1 MHNGGAA
8 MAANRPFLKRLLFSP
23 RRASNGQMPEAPS
36 QTAVSVLNS
45 RWPESLRALR
55 HRNYRLFFSGQL
67 ISLIGTWMDQVAGS
81 WLVYRLTGSALLLGT
96 VAFASQISVF
106 LLAPIG
112 GALADRLDRR
122 KILICTQSSMML
134 LTFMLAWLTLSHR
147 IHIWQVVTLAA
158 LTGVVNAIDLPAR
171 QAFVVDMVARADLVN
186 AIALNSSMFNGARI
200 VGPAL
205 AGIVV
210 AAIGEG
216 WCFFANGVSFLAVI
230 AGLALMKIVRRRMAI
245 EGSPLETIIEGFKF
259 VAQTGPVRA
268 LMMLLGL
275 VSFTAMPFAVLMP
288 LFADKILHGGAQA
301 LGLLMGC
308 SGVGALC
315 GALTLAMRKTL
326 KGLSL
331 WVAVSCAGFG
341 LALLVFA
348 FSRMLWLSAL
358 LLVPAGFCMMI
369 QMASSNTLIQSMV
382 PDRLR
387 GRVMS
392 VYAMTF
398 MGMAP
403 LGSLLAGSLAHK
415 LGAPMTVG
423 IGGVA
428 AIAGAAVFGS
438 KLPAIRPAT
447 REMIVAQQMAG
458 GAPAQE
464 MTGRVFTKNG
474 DDAVVSDPDTLPT
487 SSNL

>member
-1 MHNGGAA
+1 MDLPAEKPTTTG
-8 MAANRPFLKRLLFSP
+8 
-23 RRASNGQMPEAPS
+23 
-36 QTAVSVLNS
+36 S
-45 RWPESLRALR
+45 RWSEGVRALR
-55 HRNYRLFFSGQL
+55 HRNYRLFFAGQL
-67 ISLIGTWMDQVAGS
+67 ISLIGTWMDQVAES

-96 VAFASQISVF
+96 VAFASQIPVF

-134 LTFMLAWLTLSHR
+134 LTFILAGLTLSHR
-147 IHIWQVVTLAA
+147 VHIWQVVTLAA

-171 QAFVVDMVARADLVN
+171 QAFVVDMVSRADLVN

-216 WCFFANGVSFLAVI
+216 WCFFANGVSFIAVI
-230 AGLALMKIVRRRMAI
+230 AGLGLMKIDRPRLAI
-245 EGSPLETIIEGFKF
+245 EGSPLENIMEGFKF
-259 VAQTGPVRA
+259 VAQSGPVRA
-268 LMMLLGL
+268 LMVLLGL
-275 VSFTAMPFAVLMP
+275 VSFTAMPYAVLMP

-308 SGVGALC
+308 SGVGALG

-326 KGLSL
+326 KGLSV
-331 WVAVSCAGFG
+331 WVAASCAGFG
-341 LALLVFA
+341 MALLLFS
-348 FSRMLWLSAL
+348 FSRWLWLSAA

-403 LGSLLAGSLAHK
+403 LGALLAGSLAHK

-423 IGGVA
+423 IGGVV
-428 AIAGAAVFGS
+428 AIVGAGLFGL
-438 KLPAIRPAT
+438 KLPALRPAA
-447 REMIVAQQMAG
+447 REMIVAQQVAG
-458 GAPAQE
+458 GSPAQE
-464 MTGRVFTKNG
+464 MTAPVFSK
-474 DDAVVSDPDTLPT
+474 
-487 SSNL
+487 SN

>member
-1 MHNGGAA
+1 
-8 MAANRPFLKRLLFSP
+8 
-23 RRASNGQMPEAPS
+23 MPDDPA
-36 QTAVSVLNS
+36 QTASSSLNS
-45 RWPESLRALR
+45 KWPESLRALR
-55 HRNYRLFFSGQL
+55 HRNYQLFFAGQL
-67 ISLIGTWMDQVAGS
+67 ISLIGTWMDQVAES

-96 VAFASQISVF
+96 VAFAAQIPVF

-112 GALADRLDRR
+112 GALADRYNRR
-122 KILICTQSSMML
+122 RILVGTQSSMMA
-134 LTFMLAWLTLSHR
+134 LTFVLAWLTLSHR
-147 IHIWQVVTLAA
+147 VQIWHVVTLAA
-158 LTGVVNAIDLPAR
+158 LTGIVNAFDLPAR
-171 QAFVVDMVARADLVN
+171 QAFVVDMVSRTDLVN

-200 VGPAL
+200 IGPAL

-216 WCFFANGVSFLAVI
+216 WCFFANGISFIAVI
-230 AGLALMKIVRRRMAI
+230 AGLLMMRMERPRQAL
-245 EGSPLETIIEGFKF
+245 EGSPVENIIEGFRF
-259 VAQTGPVRA
+259 VAGTGPVRA
-268 LMMLLGL
+268 LMSLLGL
-275 VSFTAMPFAVLMP
+275 VSFTAMPYAVLMP
-288 LFADKILHGGAQA
+288 VFAAQILHGGARA

-308 SGVGALC
+308 SGAGALM

-326 KGLSL
+326 KGLSV

-341 LALLVFA
+341 TALLLFS
-348 FSRMLWLSAL
+348 FSRSMWLSCA

-403 LGSLLAGSLAHK
+403 LGALLAGSLAHN
-415 LGAPMTVG
+415 LGAPWTVA
-423 IGGVA
+423 IGGIIS
-428 AIAGAAVFGS
+428 IAGAAVFGAR
-438 KLPAIRPAT
+438 LPVHRPVA
-447 REMIVAQQMAG
+447 REMIIAQQMAG

-464 MTGRVFTKNG
+464 MTGRVFEKSGPVEAAN
-474 DDAVVSDPDTLPT
+474 
-487 SSNL
+487 

>member
-1 MHNGGAA
+1 MG
-8 MAANRPFLKRLLFSP
+8 R
-23 RRASNGQMPEAPS
+23 MPGDPS
-36 QTAVSVLNS
+36 HSATSGLSS

-55 HRNYRLFFSGQL
+55 HRNYRLFFAGQL
-67 ISLIGTWMDQVAGS
+67 ISLIGTWMDQVAEA

-96 VAFASQISVF
+96 VAFSSQIPVF

-122 KILICTQSSMML
+122 KILICTQSAMML

-171 QAFVVDMVARADLVN
+171 QAFVVDMVSRADLVN

-200 VGPAL
+200 IGPAL

-210 AAIGEG
+210 AAVGEG
-216 WCFFANGVSFLAVI
+216 WCFFANGISFLAVI
-230 AGLALMKIVRRRMAI
+230 AGLAMMKMNRPQLAI
-245 EGSPLETIIEGFKF
+245 EGSPLENIIEGFKF
-259 VAQTGPVRA
+259 VAQSGPVRA
-268 LMMLLGL
+268 LMLLLGL
-275 VSFTAMPFAVLMP
+275 VSFTAMPYAVLMP

-308 SGVGALC
+308 SGVGALG

-326 KGLSL
+326 KGLSV
-331 WVAVSCAGFG
+331 WVAASCAGFG
-341 LALLVFA
+341 VSLLA
-348 FSRMLWLSAL
+348 FSFSRLLWLSAV

-403 LGSLLAGSLAHK
+403 LGSLLAGSLAHT

-423 IGGVA
+423 LGGVV
-428 AIAGAAVFGS
+428 AIVGAALFGS
-438 KLPAIRPAT
+438 KLPTLRPAA
-447 REMIVAQQMAG
+447 REMIIAQQIAG
-458 GAPAQE
+458 GDPPQE
-464 MTGRVFTKNG
+464 MTAPVFAKG
-474 DDAVVSDPDTLPT
+474 D
-487 SSNL
+487 

>member
-1 MHNGGAA
+1 MDLPAEKPTTTG
-8 MAANRPFLKRLLFSP
+8 
-23 RRASNGQMPEAPS
+23 
-36 QTAVSVLNS
+36 S
-45 RWPESLRALR
+45 RWSEGFRALR

-67 ISLIGTWMDQVAGS
+67 ISLIGTWMDQVAEA

-96 VAFASQISVF
+96 VAFASQIPVF

-134 LTFMLAWLTLSHR
+134 LTFMLAGLTLSHR
-147 IHIWQVVTLAA
+147 VHIWQVVTLAA

-171 QAFVVDMVARADLVN
+171 QAFVVDMVSRADLVN

-216 WCFFANGVSFLAVI
+216 WCFFANGVSFIAVI
-230 AGLALMKIVRRRMAI
+230 AGLGLMKIDRPRLAI
-245 EGSPLETIIEGFKF
+245 EGSPLENIIEGFKF
-259 VAQTGPVRA
+259 VAQSGPVRA
-268 LMMLLGL
+268 LMVLLGL
-275 VSFTAMPFAVLMP
+275 VSFTAMPYAVLMP

-308 SGVGALC
+308 SGVGALA

-326 KGLSL
+326 KGLSI
-331 WVAVSCAGFG
+331 WVAASCAGFG
-341 LALLVFA
+341 VALLLFS
-348 FSRMLWLSAL
+348 FSRLLWLSAA

-403 LGSLLAGSLAHK
+403 LGALLAGSLAHK

-423 IGGVA
+423 IGGVV
-428 AIAGAAVFGS
+428 AIVGAGLFGL
-438 KLPAIRPAT
+438 KLPALRPAA
-447 REMIVAQQMAG
+447 REMIVAQQLAG
-458 GAPAQE
+458 GSPAQE
-464 MTGRVFTKNG
+464 MTAPVFSKNG
-474 DDAVVSDPDTLPT
+474 
-487 SSNL
+487 

>member
-1 MHNGGAA
+1 MDLPAEKPTTTG
-8 MAANRPFLKRLLFSP
+8 
-23 RRASNGQMPEAPS
+23 
-36 QTAVSVLNS
+36 S
-45 RWPESLRALR
+45 RWSEGFRALR
-55 HRNYRLFFSGQL
+55 HRNYRLFFAGQL
-67 ISLIGTWMDQVAGS
+67 ISLIGTWMDQVAEA

-96 VAFASQISVF
+96 VAFASQIPVF

-134 LTFMLAWLTLSHR
+134 LTFILAGLTLSHHV
-147 IHIWQVVTLAA
+147 HIWQVVMLAA

-171 QAFVVDMVARADLVN
+171 QAFVVDMVSRADLVN

-216 WCFFANGVSFLAVI
+216 WCFFANGVSFIAVI
-230 AGLALMKIVRRRMAI
+230 AGLGLMKIDRPRLAI
-245 EGSPLETIIEGFKF
+245 EGSPLENIIEGFKF
-259 VAQTGPVRA
+259 VAQSDPVRA
-268 LMMLLGL
+268 LMVLLGL
-275 VSFTAMPFAVLMP
+275 VSFTAMPYAVLMP

-308 SGVGALC
+308 SGVGALG

-326 KGLSL
+326 KGLSV
-331 WVAVSCAGFG
+331 WVAASCAGFG
-341 LALLVFA
+341 VALLLFS
-348 FSRMLWLSAL
+348 FSRLLWLSAA

-403 LGSLLAGSLAHK
+403 LGALLAGSLAHK

-423 IGGVA
+423 IGGVV
-428 AIAGAAVFGS
+428 AIVGAGLFGL
-438 KLPAIRPAT
+438 KLPALRPAA
-447 REMIVAQQMAG
+447 REMIVAQQVAG
-458 GAPAQE
+458 GSPAQE
-464 MTGRVFTKNG
+464 MTAPVFSKNG
-474 DDAVVSDPDTLPT
+474 
-487 SSNL
+487 

>member
-1 MHNGGAA
+1 M
-8 MAANRPFLKRLLFSP
+8 PDDLP
-23 RRASNGQMPEAPS
+23 QPTASG
-36 QTAVSVLNS
+36 LNP

-55 HRNYRLFFSGQL
+55 HRNYQLFFAGQL
-67 ISLIGTWMDQVAGS
+67 ISLIGTWMDQVAEA

-96 VAFASQISVF
+96 VAFASQIPVF

-112 GALADRLDRR
+112 GALADRVDRR
-122 KILICTQSSMML
+122 KILIATQSAMML
-134 LTFMLAWLTLSHR
+134 LTFVLAWLTLSHR
-147 IHIWQVVTLAA
+147 VRVWHVVALAA

-171 QAFVVDMVARADLVN
+171 QAFVVDMVSRADLVN
-186 AIALNSSMFNGARI
+186 AIALNSSMFNGARVI
-200 VGPAL
+200 GPAV

-210 AAIGEG
+210 AAVGEG

-230 AGLALMKIVRRRMAI
+230 AGLAMMKIDRPRMAI
-245 EGSPLETIIEGFKF
+245 EGSPLENIIEGFKF
-259 VAQTGPVRA
+259 VAQSGPVRA
-268 LMMLLGL
+268 LMLLLGV
-275 VSFTAMPFAVLMP
+275 VSFTAMPYAVLMP

-308 SGVGALC
+308 SGVGALG
-315 GALTLAMRKTL
+315 GAVTLAMRKTL
-326 KGLSL
+326 KGLSV

-341 LALLVFA
+341 MSLMLFS
-348 FSRMLWLSAL
+348 FSRSLWLSAV
-358 LLVPAGFCMMI
+358 LLVPAGFCAMI

-403 LGSLLAGSLAHK
+403 MGALLAGSLAHK

-423 IGGVA
+423 LGGVV
-428 AIAGAAVFGS
+428 AIVGAAVFGS
-438 KLPAIRPAT
+438 KLPVIRPAA

-464 MTGRVFTKNG
+464 MTGRVFAKTG
-474 DDAVVSDPDTLPT
+474 DDPVLSDPETQPV

>member
-1 MHNGGAA
+1 
-8 MAANRPFLKRLLFSP
+8 
-23 RRASNGQMPEAPS
+23 
-36 QTAVSVLNS
+36 
-45 RWPESLRALR
+45 
-55 HRNYRLFFSGQL
+55 
-67 ISLIGTWMDQVAGS
+67 MDQVAEA

-96 VAFASQISVF
+96 VAFASQIPVF

-147 IHIWQVVTLAA
+147 VHIWQVVMLAA

-171 QAFVVDMVARADLVN
+171 QAFVVDMVSRADLVN

-216 WCFFANGVSFLAVI
+216 WCFFANGVSFIAVI
-230 AGLALMKIVRRRMAI
+230 AGLGLMKIDRPRLAI
-245 EGSPLETIIEGFKF
+245 EGSPLENIIEGFKF
-259 VAQTGPVRA
+259 VAQSGPVRA
-268 LMMLLGL
+268 LMVLLGL
-275 VSFTAMPFAVLMP
+275 VSFTAMPYAVLMP

-308 SGVGALC
+308 SGVGALA

-326 KGLSL
+326 KGLSV
-331 WVAVSCAGFG
+331 WVAASCAGFG
-341 LALLVFA
+341 VALLLFS
-348 FSRMLWLSAL
+348 FSRLLWLSAA

-403 LGSLLAGSLAHK
+403 LGALLAGSLAHK

-423 IGGVA
+423 IGGVV
-428 AIAGAAVFGS
+428 AIVGAGLFGL
-438 KLPAIRPAT
+438 KLPALRPAA
-447 REMIVAQQMAG
+447 REMIVAQQIAG

-464 MTGRVFTKNG
+464 MTTPVFSK
-474 DDAVVSDPDTLPT
+474 
-487 SSNL
+487 SN

>member
-1 MHNGGAA
+1 MDLPAEKPTTTG
-8 MAANRPFLKRLLFSP
+8 
-23 RRASNGQMPEAPS
+23 
-36 QTAVSVLNS
+36 S
-45 RWPESLRALR
+45 RWSEGFRALR
-55 HRNYRLFFSGQL
+55 HRNYQLFFAGQL
-67 ISLIGTWMDQVAGS
+67 ISLIGTWMDQVAEA

-96 VAFASQISVF
+96 VAFASQIPVF

-147 IHIWQVVTLAA
+147 VHIWQVVTLAA

-171 QAFVVDMVARADLVN
+171 QAFVVDMVSRADLVN

-200 VGPAL
+200 IGPAL

-216 WCFFANGVSFLAVI
+216 WCFFANGVSFIAVI
-230 AGLALMKIVRRRMAI
+230 AGLGLMKIDRPRLVI
-245 EGSPLETIIEGFKF
+245 EGSPLENIIEGFKF
-259 VAQTGPVRA
+259 VAQSGPVRA
-268 LMMLLGL
+268 LMLLLGL
-275 VSFTAMPFAVLMP
+275 VSFTAMPYAVLMP

-308 SGVGALC
+308 SGVGALG

-326 KGLSL
+326 KGLSV
-331 WVAVSCAGFG
+331 WVAASCAGFG
-341 LALLVFA
+341 VALLLFS
-348 FSRMLWLSAL
+348 FSRLLWLSAA

-403 LGSLLAGSLAHK
+403 LGALLAGSLAHK

-423 IGGVA
+423 IGGVV
-428 AIAGAAVFGS
+428 AIMGAGLFGL
-438 KLPAIRPAT
+438 KLPALRPAA
-447 REMIVAQQMAG
+447 REMIIAQQMAG
-458 GAPAQE
+458 GSPAQE
-464 MTGRVFTKNG
+464 MTAPVFSKNG
-474 DDAVVSDPDTLPT
+474 
-487 SSNL
+487 

>member
-1 MHNGGAA
+1 M
-8 MAANRPFLKRLLFSP
+8 
-23 RRASNGQMPEAPS
+23 
-36 QTAVSVLNS
+36 
-45 RWPESLRALR
+45 RALR
-55 HRNYRLFFSGQL
+55 HRNYQLFFAGQL
-67 ISLIGTWMDQVAGS
+67 ISLIGTWMDQVAES

-96 VAFASQISVF
+96 VAFSSQIPVF

-122 KILICTQSSMML
+122 KILICTQSAMML

-147 IHIWQVVTLAA
+147 VHIWQVVTLAA

-171 QAFVVDMVARADLVN
+171 QAFVVDMVSRADLVN
-186 AIALNSSMFNGARI
+186 AIALNSSMFNGARVI
-200 VGPAL
+200 GPAL

-216 WCFFANGVSFLAVI
+216 WCFFANGVSFIAVI
-230 AGLALMKIVRRRMAI
+230 AGLAMMKINRPRMAI
-245 EGSPLETIIEGFKF
+245 EGSPLENIIEGFKF
-259 VAQTGPVRA
+259 VAQSGPVRA
-268 LMMLLGL
+268 LMLLLGL
-275 VSFTAMPFAVLMP
+275 VSFTAMPYAVLMP

-315 GALTLAMRKTL
+315 GAITLAMRRTVH
-326 KGLSL
+326 GLGT

-341 LALLVFA
+341 IALLA
-348 FSRMLWLSAL
+348 FSFSRALWLSAV
-358 LLVPAGFCMMI
+358 LLVPVGFCMMI

-403 LGSLLAGSLAHK
+403 LGALLAGSLAHK

-423 IGGVA
+423 IGGVVA
-428 AIAGAAVFGS
+428 MVGAGLFGL
-438 KLPAIRPAT
+438 KLPALRPAA
-447 REMIVAQQMAG
+447 REMIVAQQIAG
-458 GAPAQE
+458 GDPAQE
-464 MTGRVFTKNG
+464 MTAPVFSKNG
-474 DDAVVSDPDTLPT
+474 
-487 SSNL
+487 

>member
-1 MHNGGAA
+1 
-8 MAANRPFLKRLLFSP
+8 
-23 RRASNGQMPEAPS
+23 MPDALP
-36 QTAVSVLNS
+36 QTAASGLNS

-55 HRNYRLFFSGQL
+55 HSNYQLFFAGQL
-67 ISLIGTWMDQVAGS
+67 ISLIGTWMDQIAES

-96 VAFASQISVF
+96 VAFASQIPVF

-122 KILICTQSSMML
+122 KILIATQSSMMF
-134 LTFMLAWLTLSHR
+134 LTFILAWVTLSHR
-147 IHIWQVVTLAA
+147 VKIWQVIALAA

-171 QAFVVDMVARADLVN
+171 QAFVVDMVSRADLVN

-200 VGPAL
+200 IGPAL

-230 AGLALMKIVRRRMAI
+230 AGLLMMKMARPRMAI
-245 EGSPLETIIEGFKF
+245 EGSPLENIIEGFKF
-259 VAQTGPVRA
+259 VAQSGPVRA
-268 LMMLLGL
+268 LMLLLGL
-275 VSFTAMPFAVLMP
+275 VSFTAMPYAVLMP

-315 GALTLAMRKTL
+315 GAITLAMRRTVH
-326 KGLSL
+326 GLGT
-331 WVAVSCAGFG
+331 WVAVSCTGFG
-341 LALLVFA
+341 IALLA
-348 FSRMLWLSAL
+348 FSFSRALWLSAL

-403 LGSLLAGSLAHK
+403 LGALLAGSLAHK
-415 LGAPMTVG
+415 LGAPLTVG
-423 IGGVA
+423 IGGVV
-428 AIAGAAVFGS
+428 AIMGAGLFGL
-438 KLPAIRPAT
+438 KLPALRPAA
-447 REMIVAQQMAG
+447 REMIVAQQIAG
-458 GAPAQE
+458 GDPAQE
-464 MTGRVFTKNG
+464 ITAPVFSKG
-474 DDAVVSDPDTLPT
+474 G
-487 SSNL
+487 

>member
-1 MHNGGAA
+1 MDLPAEKPTTTG
-8 MAANRPFLKRLLFSP
+8 
-23 RRASNGQMPEAPS
+23 
-36 QTAVSVLNS
+36 S
-45 RWPESLRALR
+45 RWSEGFRALR
-55 HRNYRLFFSGQL
+55 HRNYRLFFAGQL
-67 ISLIGTWMDQVAGS
+67 ISLIGTWMDQVAEA

-96 VAFASQISVF
+96 VAFASQIPVF

-134 LTFMLAWLTLSHR
+134 LTFILAGLTLSHR
-147 IHIWQVVTLAA
+147 VHIWQVVMLAA

-171 QAFVVDMVARADLVN
+171 QAFVVDMVSRADLVN

-216 WCFFANGVSFLAVI
+216 WCFFANGVSFIAVI
-230 AGLALMKIVRRRMAI
+230 AGLALMKIDRPRLAI
-245 EGSPLETIIEGFKF
+245 EGSPLENIMEGFKF
-259 VAQTGPVRA
+259 VAQSGPVRA
-268 LMMLLGL
+268 LMVLLGL
-275 VSFTAMPFAVLMP
+275 VSFTAMPYAVLMP

-308 SGVGALC
+308 SGVGALG

-326 KGLSL
+326 KGLSV
-331 WVAVSCAGFG
+331 WVAASCAGFG
-341 LALLVFA
+341 VALLL
-348 FSRMLWLSAL
+348 FSLSRLLWLSAA

-403 LGSLLAGSLAHK
+403 LGALLAGSLAHK

-423 IGGVA
+423 IGGVV
-428 AIAGAAVFGS
+428 AIVGAGLFGL
-438 KLPAIRPAT
+438 KLPALRPAA
-447 REMIVAQQMAG
+447 REMIVAQQVAG
-458 GAPAQE
+458 GSPAQE
-464 MTGRVFTKNG
+464 MTAPVFSK
-474 DDAVVSDPDTLPT
+474 
-487 SSNL
+487 SN